1 LATVADATER
11 KPAPDLLAGTL
22 HGGPRTTLRR
32 ILLAVARPLTPL
44 RIIGEALV
52 PDDGPL
58 LVVSNHLSNADPI
71 FLELAFPRA
80 LFFMG
85 KSELFRNRAIGWLLR
100 RFGGFPVARGTADR
114 VALKFALSVLEQGI
128 AVAIYPEGGRSR
140 TGALTP
146 ALPGAGLLALQS
158 RAPVLPVAIMGTEF
172 YPVNG
177 EMPPRRAATAPRG
190 VTVRFGEPF
199 HIPERVDGKRVTAEE
214 ATRLMMWRL
223 AELLPERYRG
233 VYGDALEPGS
243 VKT

>member
-1 LATVADATER
+1 LATVAKDTER
-11 KPAPDLLAGTL
+11 KPAADLLAGTL
-22 HGGPRTTLRR
+22 HGGPRSMLRHVV
-32 ILLAVARPLTPL
+32 LAIARPLVPL

-52 PDDGPL
+52 PEDGAL

-85 KSELFRNRAIGWLLR
+85 KSELFRNRALAWLLR

-114 VALKFALSVLEQGI
+114 VALKFALSVLKQGI
-128 AVAIYPEGGRSR
+128 ALAIYPEGGRSR
-140 TGALTP
+140 TGALMP

-158 RAPVLPVAIMGTEF
+158 DTPVLPVAIMGTEF

-177 EMPPRRAATAPRG
+177 EMPPRRPATAPRG

-199 HIPERVDGKRVTAEE
+199 HIPGRVDGKRVTVEE
-214 ATRLMMWRL
+214 ATRLVMYRL
-223 AELLPERYRG
+223 AELLPEHYRG
-233 VYGDALEPGS
+233 VYADGPDPGS